1 MKLNFFKKAKTGWE
15 LTDLMDSLKKE
26 NSKLLNYTES
36 YPLSSVNPERDK
48 FVVIRKFAAR
58 EFEGKIDMLNSSD
71 TEGGEHFPIS
81 QFGMTLVSVSDSGA
95 SSHNVI
101 LPNSLD
107 YKKVELNGERITI
120 NHSDGITVT
129 NFKEINN
136 NLWTFENL
144 EESEILKR
152 FNSLKNL
159 VEEPKEVDRHT
170 ESTIDNY
177 FFGELMLN
185 QELDWYEVSKNGI
198 DFSFTNTALEQLTKN
213 FEKIK
218 KLIPKLNNVE
228 YKMIEEMLVLKNES
242 WLEEGDNELSKE
254 EFQKEINLYSINTYE
269 DGSAE
274 LYYKANDLFWG
285 HEIQTSID
293 NLQKYESSTII
304 G

>member
-15 LTDLMDSLKKE
+15 LTDLMDSLKNE
-26 NSKLLNYTES
+26 SSRLLDYTKS
-36 YPLSSVNPERDK
+36 YSLSAINPTKDR

-71 TEGGEHFPIS
+71 TEGGEHYPIS

-107 YKKVELNGERITI
+107 YENVELSGEVITI
-120 NHSDGITVT
+120 NHSDGITIT

-136 NLWTFENL
+136 LWTLENL
-144 EESEILKR
+144 EDFEILKR
-152 FNSLKNL
+152 FNSFKNFL
-159 VEEPKEVDRHT
+159 EEPQEVERHT
-170 ESTIDNY
+170 ESTIDNH
-177 FFGELMLN
+177 FFGQLMLN
-185 QELDWYEVSKNGI
+185 QELDWYEVSKDGI
-198 DFSFTNTALEQLTKN
+198 EFSFTNTALEQLTKN

-218 KLIPKLNNVE
+218 NLIPQLDDIE
-228 YKMIEEMLVLKNES
+228 YKMIEEMLALKNES
-242 WLEEGDNELSKE
+242 WLEEGDKALSKE
-254 EFQKEINLYSINTYE
+254 EFRKEIKLYGINTFE

-274 LYYKANDLFWG
+274 LYYKVNDLFWG

-293 NLQKYESSTII
+293 NGQNYESSTIV